1 MIKSVLMPSFVRYTL
16 YAPLLALVLFAG
28 SPVLSGQFATVSV
41 SGTRV
46 FPLAHPFHASVCYI
60 EHNPLS
66 KTLEI
71 SLKLFG
77 DDLDLALTHAFG
89 KRFFVGTAAET
100 PDTQER
106 LKEFLQKNLRF
117 TVNGTP
123 MPFVFLGK
131 ESPDDANFELWC
143 HLEIGQVANL
153 SQLEVSNTLLVDR
166 FNDQT
171 NIVKI
176 KANGK
181 TESLVLN
188 HWKTVGNCR
197 F

>member
-1 MIKSVLMPSFVRYTL
+1 MFPFDRFVLF
-16 YAPLLALVLFAG
+16 APLLAFGLIAG
-28 SPVLSGQFATVSV
+28 SPKLFGQFAAVSA
-41 SGTRV
+41 SGTGA
-46 FPLAHPFHASVCYI
+46 FSWAHPFHASVCYI

-89 KRFFVGTAAET
+89 KRFFVGTAAES
-100 PDTQER
+100 PDTQQR

-143 HLEIGQVANL
+143 HLEIGQVAAL
-153 SQLEVSNTLLVDR
+153 SQLEVANTLLIDR

-171 NIVKI
+171 NIVKV

-188 HWKTVGNCR
+188 HWNTVGNCR